1 MEFGGRFILNPGTR
15 RQIVTPNAILT
26 DGCEYFLRTL
36 FRAEA
41 ILPANFYLGLTN
53 AAGDFNVTFAT
64 IAAGEPNVAQGYAR
78 QPAVRGVGDWTVTK
92 VGNTWKATSKV
103 VTFTSTGTYSVDF
116 IRLFLC
122 NIVSTSAGKLF
133 ALGSPLQ
140 VPKHII
146 AGDNPKA
153 VYEYWMRQ

>member
-1 MEFGGRFILNPGTR
+1 MEFGGRFILNPGEPNE
-15 RQIVTPNAILT
+15 QVTPNAVLT

-41 ILPANFYLGLTN
+41 ILPANFYIGLTN

-92 VGNTWKATSKV
+92 VGNTWKATSKK
-103 VTFTSTGTYSVDF
+103 VTFTSTGTYDKDF

-133 ALGSPLQ
+133 ALGAPLL
-140 VPKHII
+140 VPQHVIN
-146 AGDNPKA
+146 GDNPGA
-153 VYEYWMRQ
+153 IYEFWMRQ